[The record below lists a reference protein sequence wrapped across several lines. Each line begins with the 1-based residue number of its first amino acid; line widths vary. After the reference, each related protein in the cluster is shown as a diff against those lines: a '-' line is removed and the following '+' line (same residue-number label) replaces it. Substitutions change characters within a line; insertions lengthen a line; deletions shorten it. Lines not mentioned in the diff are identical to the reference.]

1 MIEAV
6 IDHQRKSLIMKDQT
20 DVYSSN
26 EPQLVF
32 HKRIKFCQE
41 MYNDAMKALEF
52 PKKDDKRDFGDLD
65 KDKKETDEID
75 FLQSLLE
82 DFEDM

>member
-6 IDHQRKSLIMKDQT
+6 IDHEKKTLSMKDQT

-26 EPQLVF
+26 EPQQVF
-32 HKRIKFCQE
+32 HKRIEFCQE
-41 MYNDAMKALEF
+41 MHKDAVKALEF

-65 KDKKETDEID
+65 NSKKETDEID